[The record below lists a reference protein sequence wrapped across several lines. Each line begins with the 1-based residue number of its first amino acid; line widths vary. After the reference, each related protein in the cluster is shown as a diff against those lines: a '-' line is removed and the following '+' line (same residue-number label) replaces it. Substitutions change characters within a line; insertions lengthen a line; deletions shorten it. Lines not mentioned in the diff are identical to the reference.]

1 MSYSGERREW
11 IVLDLGPLTC
21 QSTQLA
27 YAGISFVRQ
36 KNTSECC
43 ISARAVNKRARRATH
58 QVNVWRVSGRS
69 RGSCESQISENVLL
83 RVSSAS
89 VGTLVHTASRYHRSV
104 PSNYCF
110 LLPKSSVCSLGRALG
125 SRWWVFPLVWR
136 GEKSSALPVLPRQGF
151 EMKRNTTIAPP
162 SPFPIMYSTTGSV
175 LNNLIK
181 RSTALYRTNTV
192 KYLHDCTH
200 SPSLSGCCHVRR
212 MTAREA
218 SVNAQHHSLKFLA
231 HRRASDLK
239 VHAAFFLIKKCT

>member
-1 MSYSGERREW
+1 MSAALTCKSPACT
-11 IVLDLGPLTC
+11 IACSVLQWMNRFSLGPLTC

-58 QVNVWRVSGRS
+58 LVNVWRVSGRS
-69 RGSCESQISENVLL
+69 WGSCESQISENVLL

-89 VGTLVHTASRYHRSV
+89 VETLVHTASRYHRSV

-136 GEKSSALPVLPRQGF
+136 GESPLPCP
-151 EMKRNTTIAPP
+151 
-162 SPFPIMYSTTGSV
+162 
-175 LNNLIK
+175 
-181 RSTALYRTNTV
+181 
-192 KYLHDCTH
+192 
-200 SPSLSGCCHVRR
+200 CCHDR
-212 MTAREA
+212 
-218 SVNAQHHSLKFLA
+218 
-231 HRRASDLK
+231 DLK
-239 VHAAFFLIKKCT
+239 WREIVRSLLPPRSQSCTVPQGAY